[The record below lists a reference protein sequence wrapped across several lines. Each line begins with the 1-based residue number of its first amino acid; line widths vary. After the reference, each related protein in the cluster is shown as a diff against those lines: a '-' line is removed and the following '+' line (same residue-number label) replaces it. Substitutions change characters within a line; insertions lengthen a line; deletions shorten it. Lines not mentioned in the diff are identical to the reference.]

1 MVPRRSHEPTG
12 AQAPHGTAPRQHER
26 GRRRRG
32 QVRRHAT
39 RAVHPTHE
47 TRIVQRA
54 GHFDWPIDSKRA
66 ALVARRGPTTRG
78 EDGARQG
85 AGEHQGEEGGCR
97 GRGCRGCRGCRGRE
111 RRNGDAETKGGTEE
125 TKAKAAVARSPVAHA
140 AQGQAPLPAQGLQR
154 GDAGQA
160 RGAVH
165 REQATERR
173 GGQDGAV
180 AAPGRVPTLKDAQPK
195 NHRRRASRAG
205 AERPVRRHRRVQVR
219 NLTERH
225 IRRGGRVVRVRTRGL
240 VRGTVTAAKTRPI
253 NAKTQSVQAAG
264 NQTTAR
270 QAYVRAE
277 PGG

>member
-1 MVPRRSHEPTG
+1 MVPRRSHEPAG
-12 AQAPHGTAPRQHER
+12 AQATHGTAPRQHER
-26 GRRRRG
+26 GRRRGG

-39 RAVHPTHE
+39 RVVHPTHE

-97 GRGCRGCRGCRGRE
+97 GRGCRGRGR
-111 RRNGDAETKGGTEE
+111 RNRDAETEGGTEE

-180 AAPGRVPTLKDAQPK
+180 AAPGRVPTVKDAQPED
-195 NHRRRASRAG
+195 HRRRASRAG
-205 AERPVRRHRRVQVR
+205 AERPVRRHRRVQER
-219 NLTERH
+219 NLAKRH

-240 VRGTVTAAKTRPI
+240 VRGTLTAAKTGSFG
-253 NAKTQSVQAAG
+253 AKTQSVQAAG

-270 QAYVRAE
+270 QADVRAE